1 MSFWAYFA
9 IIALLSIMGGALYMA
24 KKASLKEEEILRK
37 KHRIRDIRNEIV
49 DLDELLHTLMVYD
62 KNPELLDTLLEQ
74 MFRDIEEGLTLLPDS
89 PDLLQDLAALEPLKA
104 QINEIRELT
113 PSPETPNSD
122 RQIFLM
128 KKHFSLTLKFIRTL
142 HSKGELDDLSAR
154 THRERL
160 MRNAVLHEVHAYVNQ
175 GNAAKAEHELSM
187 AANLFKHAKEVLVK
201 TEVDIPS
208 KNEEI
213 KRISKMISGLFQ
225 TLPEDKEHF

>member
-9 IIALLSIMGGALYMA
+9 IIALISIMGGALYLA
-24 KKASLKEEEILRK
+24 KKATLREEATQRK
-37 KHRIRDIRNEIV
+37 RTRIRDIRNEIV

-62 KNPELLDTLLEQ
+62 KNAPLLDSLMEQ
-74 MFRDIEEGLTLLPDS
+74 MYRDIEEGLALLPDS
-89 PDLLQDLAALEPLKA
+89 PDLLQDLAALEPLK
-104 QINEIRELT
+104 QRINEMRELNIA
-113 PSPETPNSD
+113 PETPVSD

-128 KKHFSLTLKFIRTL
+128 KKHFSLTLKFIRNL
-142 HSKGELDDLSAR
+142 HAKGEMDDMSAR

-160 MRNAVLHEVHAYVNQ
+160 MRLAVLHEVHAYVNQ

-187 AANLFKHAKEVLVK
+187 AANLFKHAKEVLVR
-201 TEVDIPS
+201 TDIEVPS

-213 KRISKMISGLFQ
+213 TRISRMISGLFQ